1 MRSTPRSLRAWQ
13 PIWLKRSSLKQRYA
27 ALDGRRDA
35 EIAIVGGGI
44 TGALVA
50 HAFATAGVS
59 TVLLEKALVGSGS
72 TAASSALL
80 LQEPELSLVELE
92 RRYGVR
98 TSRRIWRLSHEGV
111 SDLLRL
117 LRRLRILVD

>member
-1 MRSTPRSLRAWQ
+1 
-13 PIWLKRSSLKQRYA
+13 
-27 ALDGRRDA
+27 
-35 EIAIVGGGI
+35 
-44 TGALVA
+44 LVA